1 MVHLSIFFLSVVLE
15 EEMETIVT
23 VTGKMAQGTE

>member
-1 MVHLSIFFLSVVLE
+1 MIHLSIFLSVVLE